1 MLSDIGQYTIFGMP
15 LINVENFGYLFL
27 KLGTDLFFTLIIIR
41 SIFYPIYR
49 EINYVFTTILI
60 NVAVFLI
67 CFMLASIKLK
77 IGFAFGLFAVFSII
91 RYRTEQIPIREMTYL
106 FTVIILAVLNALS
119 TGSLSYAELLL
130 ANTAVL
136 VTVFLLEKN
145 FLYNR
150 ELVQRITYEKI
161 ELIKPENY
169 SRLIADLKERTGLNV
184 IRVEI
189 DTINFLNDTAK
200 LKMLYQP
207 PETCVPEV
215 EKQNGKT
222 TGTCISYGSRA

>member
-1 MLSDIGQYTIFGMP
+1 MLSDIDQYSIFGMQ
-15 LINVENFGYLFL
+15 LINVENLGYLFL

-67 CFMLASIKLK
+67 CFMLGSIKLK

-91 RYRTEQIPIREMTYL
+91 RYRTEQIPIREMTYM

-119 TGSLSYAELLL
+119 NGSLSYAELLL

-150 ELVQRITYEKI
+150 EFVQTITYEKI

-184 IRVEI
+184 IRVQI
-189 DTINFLNDTAK
+189 STINFLNDTAK
-200 LKMLYQP
+200 IKILYQSP
-207 PETCVPEV
+207 DTRVPEE
-215 EKQNGKT
+215 EK
-222 TGTCISYGSRA
+222 